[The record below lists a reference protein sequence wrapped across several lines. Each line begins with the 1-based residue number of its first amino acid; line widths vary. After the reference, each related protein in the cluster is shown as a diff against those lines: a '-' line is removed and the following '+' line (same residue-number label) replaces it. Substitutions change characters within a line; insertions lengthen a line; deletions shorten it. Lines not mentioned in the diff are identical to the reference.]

1 MEERVTFV
9 SDGLKLAGVLHV
21 PDGAAPGERRP
32 ALLVLHGFGSNKDGG
47 VALAVAR
54 LLASWGY
61 VALRFDMRGCGE
73 SEGPRGRVI
82 CLEQVEDTRNALSFL
97 TTRADV
103 DPERIALVG
112 NSFGAAVAVYTA
124 GVDSRVAACISCGG
138 WGDGETKFRK
148 QHESPEAWRRFAA
161 MLEEG
166 RRRQRAGQS
175 LMVPRYDIV
184 PIPTALRGNLAQG
197 SIMEFP
203 FEVVES
209 MHTFKANEVV
219 GKIAPRPLLL
229 LHPAH
234 DSVTPT
240 EQSVELFRHAGQPTD
255 LHLVADVDHFMLA
268 EGNPLV
274 VNLVRGWLD
283 KYLPLRPASR

>member
-1 MEERVTFV
+1 MEERVTFA
-9 SDGLKLAGVLHV
+9 SDSLKLAGVLHT
-21 PDGAAPGERRP
+21 PEGAGSGRRP
-32 ALLVLHGFGSNKDGG
+32 ALLILHGFGSNKDGG

-61 VALRFDMRGCGE
+61 VALRFDMRGCGD
-73 SEGPRGRVI
+73 SEGQRGRVI

-97 TTRADV
+97 AARAGV
-103 DPERIALVG
+103 DPERIGLVG

-124 GVDSRVAACISCGG
+124 GVDGRVAACISCGG

-148 QHESPEAWRRFAA
+148 QHESPEAWRRFSA

-184 PIPTALRGNLAQG
+184 PIPAALRSNLAKG

-203 FEVVES
+203 FAVVES
-209 MHTFKANEVV
+209 MYTFKANEVV

-229 LHPAH
+229 LHSAH

-240 EQSVELFRHAGQPTD
+240 EQSVDLFRHAGQPTE
-255 LHLVADVDHFMLA
+255 LHLVAEVDHFMLG

-274 VNLVRGWLD
+274 VNLVRNWLD
-283 KYLPLRPASR
+283 KYLPRREA